1 MKKLPKMAGA
11 GMRKFGEN
19 PEQKPFPYIS
29 EIAVRGVSRPL
40 GGGTLRRQNSERRAF
55 LKEGPKG
62 MSRKTYDV
70 GDRNRESA
78 AMEVN
83 TERVGRGR
91 EIFYGPLFPIC
102 GNKRN

>member
-1 MKKLPKMAGA
+1 
-11 GMRKFGEN
+11 
-19 PEQKPFPYIS
+19 
-29 EIAVRGVSRPL
+29 
-40 GGGTLRRQNSERRAF
+40 
-55 LKEGPKG
+55 

-91 EIFYGPLFPIC
+91 EIFYGPPFPIC

>member
-1 MKKLPKMAGA
+1 M
-11 GMRKFGEN
+11 N
-19 PEQKPFPYIS
+19 
-29 EIAVRGVSRPL
+29 
-40 GGGTLRRQNSERRAF
+40 
-55 LKEGPKG
+55 
-62 MSRKTYDV
+62 RKTYDV

-83 TERVGRGR
+83 TERVGRGK